1 MRERRSWAEIK
12 KTVKSVTNKKAISN
26 EKIKQRQKMQ
36 PLGKSF
42 LAVKDYEEF
51 TDMDDELY
59 VYKVDE
65 NEQIIFKTSSFKTKL
80 AKRTDNIQN
89 FFF

>member
-1 MRERRSWAEIK
+1 MRERRSWAEII
-12 KTVKSVTNKKAISN
+12 KTVKSVTNKKTISN

-36 PLGKSF
+36 RLGTSF
-42 LAVKDYEEF
+42 LAVQDCKEF

-65 NEQIIFKTSSFKTKL
+65 NE
-80 AKRTDNIQN
+80 
-89 FFF
+89 

>member
-1 MRERRSWAEIK
+1 M
-12 KTVKSVTNKKAISN
+12 ISN

-36 PLGKSF
+36 PLGTSF
-42 LAVKDYEEF
+42 LAVKDYKEF

-65 NEQIIFKTSSFKTKL
+65 NEQIIFKTSSFKMKMGKTTNSENEEELPSEFCFSMEK
-80 AKRTDNIQN
+80 
-89 FFF
+89 